1 MLLSHFFLNFCKI
14 SFFSSSDVFCNE
26 KFKSQRKIYSEAL
39 ENQGEIFI
47 RVTYNSVKQPE
58 KAENANVKSSLDD
71 RSKRI
76 LMPTVLFHS
85 DNSTHISIFMD
96 STLLTASYNRTTMSK
111 DIPSTKTFWF
121 HKSEELVKPT
131 EIVLFQACRLFKTW
145 SGINFEES
153 ILILSDGA
161 YNETESYRRLSE
173 NLEKTIH
180 YRYDEI
186 NDENFCI
193 CRHLE
198 FYLNECQR
206 NYRFE
211 MIFVLAIFVAIVVVV
226 KIQKKFVTFV
236 ISE

>member
-1 MLLSHFFLNFCKI
+1 MLLSHFFMAFCKI
-14 SFFSSSDVFCNE
+14 SFFSSSDIFCNE
-26 KFKSQRKIYSEAL
+26 KFTSQRKIYSEAL

-47 RVTYNSVKQPE
+47 PVTYNSVKQPQ
-58 KAENANVKSSLDD
+58 KAENVNVKSSLDD

-96 STLLTASYNRTTMSK
+96 STLLTVSYNRTPMRTN
-111 DIPSTKTFWF
+111 IPLIKTFWF

-193 CRHLE
+193 CRHLK
-198 FYLNECQR
+198 FYFSECR
-206 NYRFE
+206 GNYRFE
-211 MIFVLAIFVAIVVVV
+211 MIFVLVIFVAIVIVV
-226 KIQKKFVTFV
+226 KYQKKFVRIG
-236 ISE
+236 ISG

>member
-1 MLLSHFFLNFCKI
+1 LI
-14 SFFSSSDVFCNE
+14 
-26 KFKSQRKIYSEAL
+26 
-39 ENQGEIFI
+39 
-47 RVTYNSVKQPE
+47 
-58 KAENANVKSSLDD
+58 
-71 RSKRI
+71 
-76 LMPTVLFHS
+76 
-85 DNSTHISIFMD
+85 
-96 STLLTASYNRTTMSK
+96 
-111 DIPSTKTFWF
+111 KTFWF

-193 CRHLE
+193 CRHLK
-198 FYLNECQR
+198 FYFSECR
-206 NYRFE
+206 GNYRFE
-211 MIFVLAIFVAIVVVV
+211 MIFVLVIFVAIVIVV
-226 KIQKKFVTFV
+226 KYQKKFVRIG
-236 ISE
+236 ISG